1 MTKTDPTWKDIDEI
15 VKLRTK
21 AGSFV
26 SVKELETAFAT
37 DDDAK
42 VSAILAALRGPTEE
56 YEANIYPLSGV
67 RLTLVVQKNRH
78 RKWFKEDQLIINIYT
93 QARSKY
99 RVGSAKEEAEKAAA
113 DAKAEVDKKR
123 KAEERAKIEEESSER
138 AKKAKEV
145 KKSVTLKEK
154 VEVSEVDE
162 GNLDIDPIPSKST
175 MTIRE
180 HIKFYHLQSNAALEA
195 YVPSIDENY
204 VFPAWTEEFV
214 SMVDNGLNC
223 WLYGGTGAGKSS
235 MAEQVCATAKLPL
248 MYQSFH
254 EDIKPDQLFGGKDLV
269 DGNTVWVDGPV
280 TKAYREGFVLLLD
293 EIDGL
298 PPEIQFC
305 LYGILDRKPLVLAE
319 NGNEVV
325 KPHPNFRAIATGN
338 TQGRGDEY
346 GMFAGTNVLN
356 RAFLNRY
363 RVWYKVD
370 YPSEGIYRKIIEKEG
385 VTPAVARVIARLAKE
400 INNAFMNGTLTET
413 FSLRDA
419 REVAKVAELA
429 EGDIGRALQL
439 TLLNRLSSVESAAVS
454 EMCRRIIE

>member
-1 MTKTDPTWKDIDEI
+1 MVKIDPTWKDIDDI
-15 VKLRTK
+15 INLRTK
-21 AGSFV
+21 SGIAISL
-26 SVKELETAFAT
+26 KELETAFAK

-42 VSAILAALRGPTEE
+42 VISILESLRGPTEE
-56 YEANIYPLSGV
+56 YEADVYPLSGV
-67 RLTLVVQKNRH
+67 RLTVSVMKNRH
-78 RKWFKEDQLIINIYT
+78 KKYFNEDTLKENLYS
-93 QARSKY
+93 QAYAKKS
-99 RVGSAKEEAEKAAA
+99 SMSSKEEAEKSAREAEKA
-113 DAKAEVDKKR
+113 EKAKKEKATVDKEDAK
-123 KAEERAKIEEESSER
+123 
-138 AKKAKEV
+138 KKAVESI
-145 KKSVTLKEK
+145 KSKISSFSV
-154 VEVSEVDE
+154 EVDE
-162 GNLDIDPIPSKST
+162 DGSVISPKST
-175 MTIRE
+175 TMTTRDN
-180 HIKFYHLQSNAALEA
+180 IKFNHLQSNAALEA
-195 YVPSIDENY
+195 YIPEVDENY
-204 VFPAWTEEFV
+204 VFPVWTEEFV
-214 SMVDNGLNC
+214 SMLDNGLNV

-235 MAEQVCATAKLPL
+235 MAEQVCATGKLPL

-338 TQGRGDEY
+338 TQGRGDET

-370 YPSEGIYRKIIEKEG
+370 YPSEGIYRKIIENEG
-385 VTPAVARVIARLAKE
+385 VNSSVARVIARLAKE

-419 REVAKVAELA
+419 REVAKVAELTD
-429 EGDIGRALQL
+429 GDVGRALQL
-439 TLLNRLSSVESAAVS
+439 TLLNRLSSVESVVVN
-454 EMCRRIIE
+454 EMCRRIIG

>member
-1 MTKTDPTWKDIDEI
+1 MTKTDYTWKDIDDLI
-15 VKLRTK
+15 KLRNKKT
-21 AGSFV
+21 GSAV
-26 SVKELETAFAT
+26 SLKELETAFAT
-37 DDDAK
+37 EDEGK
-42 VSAILAALRGPTEE
+42 IGSILAALRGPTEE
-56 YEANIYPLSGV
+56 YEAEIYPLSGV
-67 RLTLVVQKNRH
+67 RLTLVMQKNRH
-78 RKWFKEDQLIINIYT
+78 KKWFENDLLRNNLYT
-93 QARSKY
+93 QARAKFEE
-99 RVGSAKEEAEKAAA
+99 VGSKDSAKRAAEEAKAALEKKKA
-113 DAKAEVDKKR
+113 KDAEKKR
-123 KAEERAKIEEESSER
+123 KAAEVARKSASEAAARAKSKI
-138 AKKAKEV
+138 
-145 KKSVTLKEK
+145 K
-154 VEVSEVDE
+154 V
-162 GNLDIDPIPSKST
+162 DIDEVEADGSSAPSSTSST
-175 MTIRE
+175 MTLRE
-180 HIKFYHLQSNAALEA
+180 HIKFNHLEPNEDLAA
-195 YVPSIDENY
+195 YVPSVDENY

-214 SMVDNGLNC
+214 SMLDVGLNC

-235 MAEQVCATAKLPL
+235 LAEQVCCAGNLPL

-338 TQGRGDEY
+338 TQGRGDET

-370 YPSEGIYRKIIEKEG
+370 YPDEKTYRNIIEKEG
-385 VTPAVARVIARLAKE
+385 VNPKVASDIARLAKE
-400 INNAFMNGTLTET
+400 INNAFMNGTLSET

-439 TLLNRLSSVESAAVS
+439 TLLNRLSSLESASVS
-454 EMCRRIIE
+454 EMLRRFID